1 MYKLKLVKGHSY
13 TGYGVKATQKSPFV
27 EVSSKEISDSLI
39 ASGYF
44 SLAAET
50 ETPTASTIASAATAE
65 TEAETETDI
74 EKISLAQLKALAQQ
88 IGLDTKG
95 LKSKADYIEA
105 INTAEELFPDEA

>member
-44 SLAAET
+44 

>member
-50 ETPTASTIASAATAE
+50 ETPAVSTTVSAATAE
-65 TEAETETDI
+65 TEAETDI
-74 EKISLAQLKALAQQ
+74 EKMSLAQLKSLAQQ

-105 INTAEELFPDEA
+105 INTAEALFPDEA

>member
-1 MYKLKLVKGHSY
+1 MYKLKLVKGRSY
-13 TGYGVKATQKSPFV
+13 TGYDVHATLKCPFV

-44 SLAAET
+44 SLGAET
-50 ETPTASTIASAATAE
+50 ETPTVSTTATAAE
-65 TEAETETDI
+65 TEAETDI
-74 EKISLAQLKALAQQ
+74 EKMSLAQLKTLAQQ

-105 INTAEELFPDEA
+105 INTAEELFPEEA